1 MYGSTLKER
10 ANAYRQ
16 SHAQMRALTY
26 LAFDLHEA
34 SCVSSHMPVAIS
46 TRDQGKGRTGHAWLE
61 RRSPSKFELR
71 ATGAKAGW
79 AP

>member
-16 SHAQMRALTY
+16 SHAQMRASTY
-26 LAFDLHEA
+26 LAFNPHEA
-34 SCVSSHMPVAIS
+34 LCVSSHIVVAIP
-46 TRDQGKGRTGHAWLE
+46 TRDQGQGRTGHEWLE
-61 RRSPSKFELR
+61 RRNPSKFELR

>member
-26 LAFDLHEA
+26 LAFNPHEA
-34 SCVSSHMPVAIS
+34 PCVSCHIPVAIP
-46 TRDQGKGRTGHAWLE
+46 TRDQGQGRTGHEWLE
-61 RRSPSKFELR
+61 RRSKFELR

-79 AP
+79 VP

>member
-26 LAFDLHEA
+26 LAFDLH
-34 SCVSSHMPVAIS
+34 MPVAIS

-61 RRSPSKFELR
+61 RRNPSKFELR

>member
-1 MYGSTLKER
+1 
-10 ANAYRQ
+10 
-16 SHAQMRALTY
+16 
-26 LAFDLHEA
+26 
-34 SCVSSHMPVAIS
+34 MPVAIS

-61 RRSPSKFELR
+61 RRNPSKFELR